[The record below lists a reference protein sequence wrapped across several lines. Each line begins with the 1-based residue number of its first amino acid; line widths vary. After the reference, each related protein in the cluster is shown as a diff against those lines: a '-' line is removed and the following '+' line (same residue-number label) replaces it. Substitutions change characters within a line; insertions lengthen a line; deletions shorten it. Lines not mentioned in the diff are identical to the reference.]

1 MAWLRM
7 HRVGGV
13 TGLEAGSWS
22 QIPRV
27 PVSVDLEV
35 SGGELKGFLLEV
47 RRRLTFRS
55 IALAMLWQSA

>member
-13 TGLEAGSWS
+13 TGLEAGNWS

-35 SGGELKGFLLEV
+35 SGGN
-47 RRRLTFRS
+47 
-55 IALAMLWQSA
+55 